1 MFTVST
7 SFGRISFDF
16 FNQGEKD
23 LAKEAYHHGDL
34 KTELIRKGLSIL
46 NKEGVDAF
54 SMRKVAKACNVS
66 QTAPYRHYKD
76 KEELIA
82 AITLSAMRA
91 FNDHLEQ
98 AVMNPAADPKQQ
110 LKDLGIAYIRFFFE
124 NPEYLQLLFLS
135 DLRKV
140 LANSLQPS
148 LEITSGHPF
157 SILVQTVKRYKASY
171 DDARTEEQLL
181 MYCWGLVH
189 GISILIVRNQL
200 PFQGDYVELAQGV
213 LQNERFL

>member
-1 MFTVST
+1 MS
-7 SFGRISFDF
+7 
-16 FNQGEKD
+16 
-23 LAKEAYHHGDL
+23 KEAYHHGDL

-82 AITLSAMRA
+82 AIILTAMRA
-91 FNDHLEQ
+91 FNDRLEQ

-110 LKDLGIAYIRFFFE
+110 IKDLGIAYIRFFIE

-135 DLRKV
+135 DLRKA
-140 LANSLQPS
+140 LSNSCQQS
-148 LEITSGHPF
+148 SEIASGHPF
-157 SILVQTVKRYKASY
+157 SVLVQTVKRYKASY
-171 DDARTEEQLL
+171 DDKRTEEQLL

-189 GISILIVRNQL
+189 GISILIVRNQI

-213 LQNERFL
+213 LQSDRFL